1 MKASV
6 KHCNC
11 GAVTLMT
18 DSGNWSMPVELFN
31 EKFSEDK
38 NDIDLEPG
46 QWLGCNY
53 CKNHWGL
60 DLCGCGS
67 GEKVGECS
75 NGFEECKNN
84 IPAQIFPDKLH
95 P

>member
-6 KHCNC
+6 KHCKC

-18 DSGNWSMPVELFN
+18 DSGNWSMPVEMFN
-31 EKFSEDK
+31 EKFSNED
-38 NDIDLEPG
+38 IEVEPG
-46 QWLGCNY
+46 QWLDCNY
-53 CKNHWGL
+53 CVNNWGL

-67 GEKVGECS
+67 GEKVGECTNS
-75 NGFEECKNN
+75 YEECKNN
-84 IPAQIFPDKLH
+84 TPAQIFPDKLH